1 VVRQRHL
8 IALVVAFLIGC
19 AILLIVGCAGVRSE
33 TSKKEEQGSSP
44 QATESEE
51 EARCQGT
58 RTYHIYQVLHR
69 PGWWNGP
76 LRYGS
81 EEDMKKADKKA
92 GQETMDF
99 GVYTTNDLPG
109 CPNKGGLFLGTEKPD
124 MLDGKHGDDEVR
136 GLGGSDHYLDGGDGN
151 DIIYGG
157 DGDDD
162 LHPQGQYAVGS
173 MEETVA
179 IPSTEATATTVCREV
194 PERMSSMAG
203 MATMFSLVSKMGRGT
218 SSIAAKAGTNTSL
231 ARTTMWTAVARR
243 RFRPNG
249 LIPYDIGE

>member
-92 GQETMDF
+92 GQKTMDF

-162 LHPQGQYAVGS
+162 PHPQGQYAVGLDGGDGS
-173 MEETVA
+173 DTLYGGDGDDSVQGGAGEDVLHGGDGNDVLTGVEDGQRDKLYCGKGRDEYVA
-179 IPSTEATATTVCREV
+179 GKNDYVD
-194 PERMSSMAG
+194 SSCEKKVSPKWLD
-203 MATMFSLVSKMGRGT
+203 SL
-218 SSIAAKAGTNTSL
+218 
-231 ARTTMWTAVARR
+231 
-243 RFRPNG
+243 
-249 LIPYDIGE
+249 